1 MTFKFS
7 AGEAVEYTPRGGKVG
22 LFTVVRQMPEE
33 YKAFDRIY
41 RIKSNQGTEWS
52 AHECDLIATEN
63 MQERYAVAAPLRG
76 TSKY

>member
-7 AGEAVEYTPRGGKVG
+7 AGQAVEYTPRGGKVG

-41 RIKSNQGTEWS
+41 RIKSNQGVERS
-52 AHECDLIATEN
+52 AHECDLIPTEN
-63 MQERYAVAAPLRG
+63 RQERYAVAAPLRG